1 MTTNVLT
8 PFGSVR
14 ARFYDLKNE
23 AEFSPSISK
32 GLDEKLRNLAEKM
45 TEFQLEP
52 MIVWNAFDLVCLQ
65 DGLSESEQYWLV
77 VLLVVLRTQ
86 QAYGSTCI
94 EPGAA
99 NRVLAKVLRDD
110 LKLEDYERVER
121 GILELLEFS
130 GPSRL
135 PMLLGVAGDYK
146 SLIIKE
152 SAGQKFLYIE
162 QVYGAERSLIQLLD
176 GFCKRSQAGVSDEVI
191 EAYIQEI
198 EGSSAR
204 GLGEKQRGALQ
215 TCLNNPLVLISGGP
229 GTGKTTLVFSVLR
242 MLVKNGVLPE
252 QIALAAPTGKAAN
265 RMGESL
271 KNSFDELAVAQ
282 AKKMEEVPS
291 DASELKA
298 IFESAQT
305 IHRLLGYS
313 PARGVFMRN
322 EKTPL
327 DAKVVIVD
335 EASMLD
341 LNMMLALVRAL
352 SKGSRL
358 ILLGDA
364 NQLPSV
370 DAGAVFRDLI
380 PAAGTV
386 REGVSATELTKNHRV
401 QSGKSIV
408 KFAKSINAGAPV
420 EVGFVLKPTKVSE
433 FETLPYERTAR
444 VDFTVGDELSGK
456 DAALIQKTYGQIY
469 DGFLGSWFE
478 RHYKLADGELPDNM
492 VLADG
497 QPVASADIERLAA
510 VFARY
515 NRARVLCLTR
525 KRATGADAINRKMHA
540 FFRKKFSELGAGA
553 FLVGEPVMMLTN
565 DYGLQIFNGDQGVII
580 GVKRELKEGEELASW
595 EKRSTTRYVAFPTA
609 DPGKFRIVELG
620 KIAGNIELSYA
631 MTVHKSQGSEY
642 RHVALMLPT
651 EVIPLLTREI
661 LYTGVTRASVS
672 VTLVGS
678 KEMLEAG
685 ARNPTCRVTGLG
697 RW

>member
-23 AEFSPSISK
+23 ADFSPSISK

-45 TEFQLEP
+45 TDFQLEP

-65 DGLSESEQYWLV
+65 DGLSEGEQYWLV

-86 QAYGSTCI
+86 QAYGSTCL

-99 NRVLAKVLRDD
+99 NRVLAKVLKDD
-110 LKLEDYERVER
+110 LKLEDYERVEQ

-146 SLIIKE
+146 PLIIKE

-176 GFCKRSQAGVSDEVI
+176 EFCRRSQAATDPGVV
-191 EAYIQEI
+191 AQYIREI
-198 EGSSAR
+198 EGS
-204 GLGEKQRGALQ
+204 LPDKQEIGKKQLHALE
-215 TCLNNPLVLISGGP
+215 TCLDNPLVLISGGP

-271 KNSFDELAVAQ
+271 KNSFEVLKTNAAGEKPEDAQ
-282 AKKMEEVPS
+282 ALS
-291 DASELKA
+291 S

-401 QSGKSIV
+401 QSGEAIV
-408 KFAKSINAGAPV
+408 DFAKSINAGAPV

-497 QPVASADIERLAA
+497 QPVTSADIERLAA

-540 FFRKKFSELGAGA
+540 FFRKKFPELGAGA
-553 FLVGEPVMMLTN
+553 FLVGEPVMMLKN
-565 DYGLQIFNGDQGVII
+565 DYGLQVFNGDQGVII

-609 DPGKFRIVELG
+609 DPDKFRIVELG

-642 RHVALMLPT
+642 KHVALMLPT
-651 EVIPLLTREI
+651 EEIPLLTREI

-685 ARNPTCRVTGLG
+685 ARNPTERVTGLG